1 MAWFMHY
8 VRQHV
13 FPSSLNKHE
22 KRQYEGVAYDWSRQT
37 DQMRKRRRQTM
48 QYEKHMIVALTVSAF
63 IMMLN
68 IIAVTSGVA
77 DSVYSPITNW
87 LSTVL

>member
-1 MAWFMHY
+1 
-8 VRQHV
+8 
-13 FPSSLNKHE
+13 
-22 KRQYEGVAYDWSRQT
+22 
-37 DQMRKRRRQTM
+37 M

>member
-1 MAWFMHY
+1 
-8 VRQHV
+8 
-13 FPSSLNKHE
+13 
-22 KRQYEGVAYDWSRQT
+22 
-37 DQMRKRRRQTM
+37 M

-63 IMMLN
+63 VMLLN

-77 DSVYSPITNW
+77 DSVYSPITSW